1 MFCTVHANTA
11 QETVSRLINPP
22 MEVPPIMMNAL
33 HLIIMQSRINVNGK
47 QIRTITEVSE
57 LAGLEG
63 SKPRLNTLFKWNGQ
77 TNQLEETGVPSKLRE
92 KISKAA
98 GVAPRQFDEMAQNRQ
113 KILESLVQRNID
125 DIDQVSTVVQN
136 YYAKM

>member
-1 MFCTVHANTA
+1 
-11 QETVSRLINPP
+11 
-22 MEVPPIMMNAL
+22 
-33 HLIIMQSRINVNGK
+33 MQSRIAVGGK

-63 SKPRLNTLFKWNGQ
+63 DKPRLNTLFKWNGQ
-77 TNQLEETGVPSKLRE
+77 TNQLTETGVPSKLRE

-98 GVAPRQFDEMAQNRQ
+98 GVAPRQFDDMAQNRQ
-113 KILESLVQRNID
+113 RILESMLQKGIN

>member
-1 MFCTVHANTA
+1 
-11 QETVSRLINPP
+11 
-22 MEVPPIMMNAL
+22 MESKFELLQKYLNQLVQKA
-33 HLIIMQSRINVNGK
+33 VN
-47 QIRTITEVSE
+47 
-57 LAGLEG
+57 
-63 SKPRLNTLFKWNGQ
+63 PRLNTLFKWNGQ